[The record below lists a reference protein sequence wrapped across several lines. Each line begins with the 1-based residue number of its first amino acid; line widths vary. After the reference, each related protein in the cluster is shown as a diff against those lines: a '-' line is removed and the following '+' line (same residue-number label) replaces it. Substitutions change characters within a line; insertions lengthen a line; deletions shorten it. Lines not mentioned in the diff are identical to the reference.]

1 MRNLFAPLSG
11 LIAGCFG
18 AWGTLQIVEPTPIS
32 TAHAPVVPAQLA
44 HLPARAVPV
53 LPESSFV
60 EAAAASVD
68 AVVHVRTL
76 QRSQASAHP
85 WYELFGYGTPERIA
99 QGSGS
104 GVIIDS
110 DGHIVTNYHVIEEAD
125 EIVISLNNNRTYKAD
140 IIGTDPSTDLAVLK
154 IDAPEALPSLPIG
167 SSSDVK
173 VGEWVL
179 AVGNPFDLTSTVT
192 AGIVSAKARDI
203 DILRGDPRTRE
214 YPVESFIQTDAAVNP
229 GNSGGALVNA
239 RGELIGI
246 NTAIASRTGSYS
258 GYSFAV
264 PSTIVEKVV
273 GDLLTFGEV
282 RRAYLGIQIE
292 PVDEALAESLGL
304 DEVSGCA
311 VVGVV
316 PGSGADEADM
326 QAGDVVLAIDG
337 APISNF
343 PELQECIAKYHP
355 GDRVQ
360 VALSR
365 DGRAQTMQVKLTNID
380 GSSNLSRT
388 ANNTREQTWIPDAS
402 AGLSTASET
411 LKSSLGIG
419 HGVQVSSLAPG
430 TFSQAGIRKGFIITK
445 INGEEI
451 ENAQQ
456 VGQAFS
462 DSDEGLLVEGVYPDG
477 QKAYYGMAA
486 TP

>member
-1 MRNLFAPLSG
+1 MRTLFAPLSG
-11 LIAGCFG
+11 LIAGCLG
-18 AWGTLQIVEPTPIS
+18 AWGTLQIVESTPIS
-32 TAHAPVVPAQLA
+32 TEYATVVPAQLA
-44 HLPARAVPV
+44 HLPARAVPA
-53 LPESSFV
+53 LPESSFI

-110 DGHIVTNYHVIEEAD
+110 DGHIVTNNHVIEGAD
-125 EIVISLNNNRTYKAD
+125 EIVISLNNNRTYTAD

-154 IDAPEALPSLPIG
+154 IDAPEALPSLPFG

-214 YPVESFIQTDAAVNP
+214 YPIESFIQTDAAVNP

-337 APISNF
+337 TPISNF

-355 GDRVQ
+355 GDLVQ

-365 DGRAQTMQVKLTNID
+365 GGRAQTMQVKLTSID

-402 AGLSTASET
+402 AGLSNASET
-411 LKSSLGIG
+411 LKSSLGIR

-462 DSDEGLLVEGVYPDG
+462 DSDGGLLVEGVYPNG

>member
-1 MRNLFAPLSG
+1 MRTLFAPLSG
-11 LIAGCFG
+11 LIAGCLG
-18 AWGTLQIVEPTPIS
+18 AWGTLQIVESTPIP
-32 TAHAPVVPAQLA
+32 AEHAPVVPAQLA
-44 HLPARAVPV
+44 HLPARAVPA

-110 DGHIVTNYHVIEEAD
+110 DGHIVTNYHVIEGAD

-154 IDAPEALPSLPIG
+154 INAPEALPSLPFG

-355 GDRVQ
+355 GDLVQ

-365 DGRAQTMQVKLTNID
+365 NGRAQTMQVKLTSID
-380 GSSNLSRT
+380 GTSNLSRT
-388 ANNTREQTWIPDAS
+388 ANKAREQTWIPDAS
-402 AGLSTASET
+402 AGLSNASET
-411 LKSSLGIG
+411 LKSSLGIR

-462 DSDEGLLVEGVYPDG
+462 DSDGGLLVEGVYPDG

>member
-1 MRNLFAPLSG
+1 MRTLFAPLSG
-11 LIAGCFG
+11 LIAGCLG
-18 AWGTLQIVEPTPIS
+18 AWGTLQIVESTPIS
-32 TAHAPVVPAQLA
+32 TEYAPVVPAQLA
-44 HLPARAVPV
+44 HLPARAVPA

-110 DGHIVTNYHVIEEAD
+110 NGHIVTNHHVIERAD
-125 EIVISLNNNRTYKAD
+125 EIVVSLNNNRTYKAD
-140 IIGTDPSTDLAVLK
+140 IIGIDPSTDLALLK
-154 IDAPEALPSLPIG
+154 IEAPEALPSLPFG

-326 QAGDVVLAIDG
+326 QAGDVVLAIDS

-355 GDRVQ
+355 GDLVQ

-365 DGRAQTMQVKLTNID
+365 DGRAQTIQVKLTSID
-380 GSSNLSRT
+380 GSSNLPRT
-388 ANNTREQTWIPDAS
+388 ANNTREQTWIPEAS
-402 AGLSTASET
+402 AGLSNASET
-411 LKSSLGIG
+411 LKSSLDIR

-430 TFSQAGIRKGFIITK
+430 AFSQAGIRKGFIITK

-456 VGQAFS
+456 VEQAFS
-462 DSDEGLLVEGVYPDG
+462 ESEGGLLIEGVYPDG